1 MSRFYIESATR
12 SGTFNLGLG
21 ADGTGEEA
29 VTAFFRE
36 HSDLPDTTV
45 VKVFVLDYIG
55 DFQRETR
62 VTRLTSPAKP
72 TKPDAP
78 HALAHSA
85 VPPPRR

>member
-1 MSRFYIESATR
+1 MSRFYVESASR
-12 SGTFNLGLG
+12 SSTVNLGLE
-21 ADGTGEEA
+21 GTSEEA
-29 VTAFFRE
+29 VAVFFRD

>member
-1 MSRFYIESATR
+1 MSRFYVESATR
-12 SGTFNLGLG
+12 RGTYTLRL
-21 ADGTGEEA
+21 EESSEDA
-29 VTAFFRE
+29 VAAFFRE
-36 HSDLPDTTV
+36 HTDLPDTTV